1 MLGAVKV
8 LPGKLADSSGETAI
22 EPALLDPPRVEA
34 ASILAGHATRAS
46 QCAEISPEITAG
58 LPKRSR
64 MEIEAVLARER
75 AEVNVHGPA
84 EAVPTGK
91 ALGLFALE
99 VPKRV
104 GDVLQVE
111 ADAALQQTRPFTT
124 PVAEKVTVRPLPGFV
139 AVRTAES
146 FVQRGLRL
154 SGSGE
159 DVQGGPR
166 ETQNLH
172 GELLHG
178 SCRRLLR
185 RGASC

>member
-8 LPGKLADSSGETAI
+8 LPGKLADSSGETA
-22 EPALLDPPRVEA
+22 
-34 ASILAGHATRAS
+34 SILAGHATRTS
-46 QCAEISPEITAG
+46 QGAEISPEITAS

-111 ADAALQQTRPFTT
+111 ADAAIKQ
-124 PVAEKVTVRPLPGFV
+124 
-139 AVRTAES
+139 S
-146 FVQRGLRL
+146 
-154 SGSGE
+154 
-159 DVQGGPR
+159 
-166 ETQNLH
+166 
-172 GELLHG
+172 
-178 SCRRLLR
+178 
-185 RGASC
+185 